1 MSRRTIYTG
10 PNVFQVV
17 GVDKEKTAFGIN
29 KKGDKYLKLC
39 IKVSSKHVDSD
50 IVFFL
55 TDRVQQTKDGK
66 KRYVNQWGRISKYV
80 SEIGTLSQDEH
91 FKDFSGILPLLEG
104 EENYLRFIKQLKDYT
119 TKDEKFSKFLLALEK
134 HGLLARQ
141 VYEKGFE
148 ALDDAIRTA
157 KKDMVL
163 LCSASKTERGGY
175 FQNVENWF
183 YGYTYEGQV
192 SFKSMDYIDKV
203 IKDIAKG
210 GFSPTKNVITPV
222 FSEFNGNS
230 FRVEEPQKIDF
241 VQQAAAVIN
250 EMEDD
255 DLPF

>member
-1 MSRRTIYTG
+1 MSKKTIYTG
-10 PNVFQVV
+10 PNIFQVV
-17 GVDKEKTAFGIN
+17 GVDKEKTDYGITKN
-29 KKGDKYLKLC
+29 GDRYLKLC
-39 IKVSSKHVDSD
+39 VKVSSKHIDSI

-55 TDRVQQTKDGK
+55 TDRIQQTKDGK
-66 KRYVNQWGRISKYV
+66 KRYINSWGRISKYV
-80 SEIGTLSQDEH
+80 TVIDELAQDEH
-91 FKDFSGILPLLEG
+91 FKGFNGVLPLLEG
-104 EENYLRFIKQLKDYT
+104 EENYLRFIKHLKDYT

-148 ALDDAIRTA
+148 ALDDVIRTA

-163 LCSASKTERGGY
+163 LCSASKTDRGGY

-183 YGYTYEGQV
+183 YGYIYEGQI
-192 SFKSMDYIDKV
+192 SYKSSDYIDKV
-203 IKDIAKG
+203 IKDAKSG
-210 GFSPTKNVITPV
+210 GYSPTKNIITPI

-230 FRVEEPQKIDF
+230 FRVDEPQKVDI
-241 VQQAAAVIN
+241 VQQAVAVVN